1 MSYLHSKRCIH
12 RDLAARNVLIDKNL
26 VAKIADFGLARSV
39 NANDYYRKSGDGC
52 LPVRWMSPESIFQRT
67 YTTKSDVWS
76 FGVLLWEILTYGGE
90 PYAAIPI
97 ESLLKLLKVGYR
109 LERPLTSSEQ
119 MYGVMLDCW
128 NEDPSMRPSF
138 EVLKIR
144 PELNPGSVPNFNRD
158 DYVIM
163 ERRFRRL
170 SSVLEDEEDLDDEM
184 SKMSGCPDSN
194 PGPEYLGA
202 PELQTNMSYING
214 FRFSAN
220 LEVENVPTPTRRI
233 QAPTHAYVNQ
243 DKAAENMDLTGLPGF
258 DGLNGFGGTES
269 FYSTTEADK
278 RLSKCSQVT
287 EL

>member
-26 VAKIADFGLARSV
+26 VAKIADFGLAR
-39 NANDYYRKSGDGC
+39 
-52 LPVRWMSPESIFQRT
+52 
-67 YTTKSDVWS
+67 SDVWS

-184 SKMSGCPDSN
+184 SKMSGS
-194 PGPEYLGA
+194 PEYLIA

-243 DKAAENMDLTGLPGF
+243 DKTAENMDLTGLPGF
-258 DGLNGFGGTES
+258 DGLNGFGGTECL
-269 FYSTTEADK
+269 YSTTEADK